1 MALQNREPPIQ
12 GKDTMQPETLAEKA
26 SHLNQC
32 IGHLRNLVNLPVTES
47 PDHDGIKNAAEKA
60 YLEAHQF
67 DPRDLNTKESVRT
80 EKEVSIK
87 TISYRGMKPLSNSA
101 SDFELQLQDRSMELI
116 EVLYSL
122 LKTPTKLDAYRPQ
135 LESMITTLESL
146 YDHLIPEADDE
157 PSHSPDFTSANWY
170 GTRYTFAKGN
180 QAETIR
186 VLWEAWEAGGHSLS
200 QESIGEKICSK
211 ADRFELQKVFRTR
224 QEDGGYSP
232 HPAWGTMIRQSTKGS
247 YCFEKRKKRP

>member
-1 MALQNREPPIQ
+1 MQNEDNIQ
-12 GKDTMQPETLAEKA
+12 PKRLAAKV
-26 SHLNQC
+26 SHLKTC
-32 IGHLRNLVNLPVTES
+32 IDHLHDLTNLLFVES
-47 PDHDGIKNAAEKA
+47 PDHDGIKEVAHKA

-67 DPRDLNTKESVRT
+67 DPRDIIV
-80 EKEVSIK
+80 EKNAY
-87 TISYRGMKPLSNSA
+87 TGMRPLSDSA
-101 SDFELQLQDRSMELI
+101 SDLEIRLQDRSVVLT
-116 EVLYSL
+116 EVLRSVVEKPKVL
-122 LKTPTKLDAYRPQ
+122 ESYRTHRTQ
-135 LESMITTLESL
+135 LVSMITTLESL
-146 YDHLIPEADDE
+146 YKDLIPKADDE

-170 GTRYTFAKGN
+170 GTRYTFAKGD

-211 ADRFELQKVFRTR
+211 ADRFELRKVFRTR

-247 YCFEKRKKRP
+247 YCFEKPKKRP